1 MKNYVVLGMIFGIM
15 GATSVA
21 AQTIE
26 LGLDAPK
33 AAEETAKPN
42 VEDLPQIQDLTN
54 EQSPSQEE
62 VKKQEGGLFS
72 FLNFFK
78 KDDKEL
84 EKEAKKNQE
93 SILDML
99 TRKAAE
105 GNVDAQL
112 SLGYMYLYGDASH
125 DVKQDYKKSF
135 DYYSMAAAQGDSI
148 AINNLGSLYYSG
160 IGVEKNMEKAAELF
174 AVAADKGNEESAL
187 NLAFL
192 YLSGNGVSND
202 NRKAMDYFVQ
212 SAQKGNLVAKFMLG
226 YAYYRGFVVP
236 QDFKRAFN
244 LMKDAAKAGYD
255 DAQLFMGLMYLN
267 GEGTN
272 KNYGN
277 AVKYLGNAFLQGNVN
292 ATAHLAKIY
301 AEGKAYPKNIFQA
314 YTMYNIAANSGVE
327 EAAEQRD
334 TLEKA
339 LKIEEL
345 LKAQSEAENFT
356 PKPTEITTYI
366 RKTFGRNIFSYI
378 SDQMPT
384 QYIKTPEGEL
394 QPQTATSQ
402 RLI

>member
-21 AQTIE
+21 AQTID

-33 AAEETAKPN
+33 AAEEAAKPN

-236 QDFKRAFN
+236 QDFKRQIFRQCLFTRKCKRHGSFSKN
-244 LMKDAAKAGYD
+244 LCRRQSLSQKHLSGLYD
-255 DAQLFMGLMYLN
+255 
-267 GEGTN
+267 
-272 KNYGN
+272 
-277 AVKYLGNAFLQGNVN
+277 V
-292 ATAHLAKIY
+292 
-301 AEGKAYPKNIFQA
+301 
-314 YTMYNIAANSGVE
+314 
-327 EAAEQRD
+327 
-334 TLEKA
+334 
-339 LKIEEL
+339 
-345 LKAQSEAENFT
+345 
-356 PKPTEITTYI
+356 
-366 RKTFGRNIFSYI
+366 
-378 SDQMPT
+378 
-384 QYIKTPEGEL
+384 
-394 QPQTATSQ
+394 
-402 RLI
+402 